1 MNRQLSQVVKI
12 RQLVNHLTSNLL
24 VLTPARR
31 VMSPRPFSAFASS
44 PVVLT
49 DFREMCRKV
58 GLLAKILIRVWC
70 VRDNAAN
77 YNVGNS
83 SVERGSATISHIS
96 VCLEKKKVFIM
107 PCIWLKKERCLEAIS
122 AEILTVLWKGD
133 AKLPDIYRQT
143 RQFVR
148 SFLE

>member
-1 MNRQLSQVVKI
+1 
-12 RQLVNHLTSNLL
+12 
-24 VLTPARR
+24 
-31 VMSPRPFSAFASS
+31 MSPRPFSAFASS

-96 VCLEKKKVFIM
+96 VCLEKKK
-107 PCIWLKKERCLEAIS
+107 
-122 AEILTVLWKGD
+122 
-133 AKLPDIYRQT
+133 
-143 RQFVR
+143 
-148 SFLE
+148 SFYNALHLAQEGAMSGGNFG